1 LTDSELAKTQEP
13 ADSFDRVDRAK
24 NVGQSFLRGI
34 LFELNEFPIEAIE
47 VFVAFTG
54 YQTGS
59 LRRNAFAGA

>member
-1 LTDSELAKTQEP
+1 M
-13 ADSFDRVDRAK
+13 DRAK

-47 VFVAFTG
+47 VFVAFNEKFPDNVIQTG

-59 LRRNAFAGA
+59 SRRNAFAGA